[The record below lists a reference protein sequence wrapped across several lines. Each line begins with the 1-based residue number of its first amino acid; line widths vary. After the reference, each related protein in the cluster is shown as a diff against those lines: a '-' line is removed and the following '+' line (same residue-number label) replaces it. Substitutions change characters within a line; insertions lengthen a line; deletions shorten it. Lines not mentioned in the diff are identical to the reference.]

1 MAMCMYTH
9 TQVYIGGHVYLHT
22 HTSIGG
28 HVYLHTH
35 TSIYRW
41 LWKGGAVGMAVL
53 IVVVFGIGPLS
64 SAAHDSM

>member
-1 MAMCMYTH
+1 MYLCMCVCVCVCVHTQTHTLTHSLTHTCLYTH
-9 TQVYIGGHVYLHT
+9 THMC
-22 HTSIGG
+22 
-28 HVYLHTH
+28 
-35 TSIYRW
+35 IYRW